1 MFTKV
6 QKVIIIVNMC
16 VGGGDMGFKYLQGAS
31 SMVLI

>member
-16 VGGGDMGFKYLQGAS
+16 VGGGIWDSNIFKVQ
-31 SMVLI
+31 VVWF